1 MTSFIRSICL
11 AALLAAGSAWAQQQ
25 ATDNPDNPHSTK
37 AKNKAGSDVSTSSTN
52 QQVDQA
58 DKGNPHHP
66 DNPSAKPA
74 GTASTQSI
82 DAAERGNPDDP
93 NYRNREKM
101 ATDADHDAMLQNA
114 TPQMQLQK
122 LHLTNLHEI
131 ELGKLAEQNGSE
143 KVKSFAQT
151 LQRDHKAADK
161 QVMDLAKKKG
171 FTLTDTMQDAQKQ
184 QHKQMEKDRFTNLK
198 GAQFDREFANAMSMG
213 HHKVISLVN
222 SWTQSCK
229 DQDVCKLE
237 TSLLPTLQQHQQ
249 MAEQLRGPMPQGRA
263 PEPTR

>member
-25 ATDNPDNPHSTK
+25 TTDNPDNPHSTK
-37 AKNKAGSDVSTSSTN
+37 AKSKAGSDVSASSTN
-52 QQVDQA
+52 QQVDQ
-58 DKGNPHHP
+58 
-66 DNPSAKPA
+66 
-74 GTASTQSI
+74 
-82 DAAERGNPDDP
+82 AERGNPDDP
-93 NYRNREKM
+93 NYKDREKM
-101 ATDADHDAMLQNA
+101 ATGADHEAMMQNA

-184 QHKQMEKDRFTNLK
+184 QHKQMAKDRFTNLK
-198 GAQFDREFANAMSMG
+198 GAQFDREFANAMWMG
-213 HHKVISLVN
+213 HRKVISLVN

-229 DQDVCKLE
+229 DQDVCTLE
-237 TSLLPTLQQHQQ
+237 TSLLPKLQQHEQ
-249 MAEQLRGPMPQGRA
+249 MAAQLRGPLPQGKA